1 VTFLLQRRN
10 PSLPLTDMH
19 AATKDNLWAELD
31 SDDSLHSVLHYTLE
45 LGDYLLRVLELS
57 PCAPLLTRFFE
68 VCPH

>member
-1 VTFLLQRRN
+1 MTFLLQRRN
-10 PSLPLTDMH
+10 RSLPLTDMH